1 MTDDEIAALS
11 YKEKSTM
18 LRNDPVFAV
27 RHFDHRLKAFFKD
40 VLVDAS
46 VRPRSVPSSTIS
58 TGSSF
63 RCVAVL
69 MHTA

>member
-1 MTDDEIAALS
+1 
-11 YKEKSTM
+11 M
-18 LRNDPVFAV
+18 LRNDPVLAV
-27 RHFDHRLKAFFKD
+27 QHFDHRLKAFSKD

-46 VRPRSVPSSTIS
+46 TLNTIKHHF

-63 RCVAVL
+63 RCVEVL